1 MADNV
6 VLARNTDEAPQNDRF
21 AQTVAFSHYNNIS
34 AQLPLDLYGKLIDKF
49 GDNGLVSALIGRV
62 QGSAVHIE
70 LWVMSCR
77 VFKREFELAM
87 FDALVAACRAR
98 GVHTIVGA
106 YLPTAKNAPVK
117 GLYPSLGFV
126 AAGETPQRAEY
137 RYDIPAAYAPQCLC
151 IAVNNT
157 TPPKEETP

>member
-1 MADNV
+1 MQDAGCIT
-6 VLARNTDEAPQNDRF
+6 LAGRLE
-21 AQTVAFSHYNNIS
+21 
-34 AQLPLDLYGKLIDKF
+34 DKF

-117 GLYPSLGFV
+117 GLYPSLGFA

-137 RYDIPAAYAPQCLC
+137 RYDIPAAYAPQCRC